1 MIKVNNHYT
10 VDWPWYANLQ
20 LQRFAHLSVAF
31 VYDLQTWLVHN
42 TTLNNVLCCVVFVST
57 LIEMQHDTRIDLD
70 PILMFLCV
78 TLLGLDVKKSPPFL
92 VINLCTSRI
101 NATQGLAS
109 LCEPV
114 FRLCRQSLLQYYY
127 CIARKFGGELNLAV
141 WRFTFAAVKL
151 KSANISY
158 LHVYILCMAI
168 PYTQSPNL
176 IPTNISGCTVLS
188 SIC

>member
-1 MIKVNNHYT
+1 M
-10 VDWPWYANLQ
+10 
-20 LQRFAHLSVAF
+20 
-31 VYDLQTWLVHN
+31 
-42 TTLNNVLCCVVFVST
+42 ST

-70 PILMFLCV
+70 PILMFPCV
-78 TLLGLDVKKSPPFL
+78 ALLGLGVKKPLPFL
-92 VINLCTSRI
+92 MIYLCASRI

-127 CIARKFGGELNLAV
+127 CIARKLGGGELNLAV

-151 KSANISY
+151 KSANIFY
-158 LHVYILCMAI
+158 LHVYICMAI
-168 PYTQSPNL
+168 PYTQSLNL

-188 SIC
+188 RIC